1 MKKITKIIAIVAL
14 MLASLV
20 VAPVHAEA
28 CSSDKSGLSI
38 SPVNQPILLEPGSER
53 NYTFEVQNIGEAP
66 ATFKVYAQPYSMT
79 GEEYTVNFSDTE
91 NKFTQLARW
100 ITVKDTNGQFVE
112 KATFQV
118 EACGKTEVE
127 YHVSV
132 PANVASGGQYAV
144 IFAEGMNAAGGGGIK
159 AVPRVGLVIYGHA
172 TGVTVRTYE
181 LVDFAIKNG
190 VDETLTDASGNKIT
204 KSVIHASVKIN
215 NTGNVDLTANTTLTA
230 KNVFG
235 TVLYQGDSA
244 SIVLPETSRK
254 VTSVWEKT
262 PLFGLFNVTYTVNIA
277 GEIKD
282 FSTMILIMPAFIV
295 VIILILIAG
304 ATFWVVTTIKKQ
316 RERKGRRA

>member
-1 MKKITKIIAIVAL
+1 MKKITKILTAAILIAASFVA
-14 MLASLV
+14 
-20 VAPVHAEA
+20 APVHAEA

-66 ATFKVYAQPYSMT
+66 ATFKIYAQPYSMT
-79 GEEYTVNFSDTE
+79 GEDYTVNFSDTE

-100 ITVKDTNGQFVE
+100 ITIKDTNGQFVE

-118 EACGKTEVE
+118 EACSKTEIE
-127 YHVSV
+127 YHVAV
-132 PANVASGGQYAV
+132 PDNVPNGGQYAV
-144 IFAEGMNAAGGGGIK
+144 IFAEGMNASDGGIK

-181 LVDFAIKNG
+181 LEDFAIKNG
-190 VDETLTDASGNKIT
+190 IDETLTDVSGNKIT
-204 KSVIHASVKIN
+204 KLVIHASVKIH

-244 SIVLPETSRK
+244 AIVLPETTRK

-277 GEIKD
+277 GEIQNYT
-282 FSTMILIMPAFIV
+282 SMILIMPAFIV
-295 VIILILIAG
+295 VIILILVAG
-304 ATFWVVTTIKKQ
+304 TTFWVIMMVKKQ
-316 RERKGRRA
+316 RERKGRHI

>member
-1 MKKITKIIAIVAL
+1 MKKIAQ
-14 MLASLV
+14 V
-20 VAPVHAEA
+20 VAIITLMIASVITVPVHAEA

-53 NYTFEVQNIGEAP
+53 NYTFEVQNIGEAS

-79 GEEYTVNFSDTE
+79 GEDYTVNFSDTD

-100 ITVKDTNGQFVE
+100 ITIKDTNGQYVE

-118 EACGKTEVE
+118 EACSKTEVE

-132 PANVASGGQYAV
+132 PDNAPNGGQYAV
-144 IFAEGMNAAGGGGIK
+144 IFAEGMNAADGGGIK
-159 AVPRVGLVIYGHA
+159 AVPRVGLVMYGHA
-172 TGVTVRTYE
+172 TGTTVRSYDLT
-181 LVDFAIKNG
+181 DFAIKNG
-190 VDETLTDASGNKIT
+190 VDETLTDAAGNKIT

-244 SIVLPETSRK
+244 AIVLPETSRK

-277 GEIKD
+277 GDIQNH
-282 FSTMILIMPAFIV
+282 TAMILIMPAFIV
-295 VIILILIAG
+295 VIVLILVA
-304 ATFWVVTTIKKQ
+304 ATTFWIVMTVKKQ
-316 RERKGRRA
+316 HERKSRRV